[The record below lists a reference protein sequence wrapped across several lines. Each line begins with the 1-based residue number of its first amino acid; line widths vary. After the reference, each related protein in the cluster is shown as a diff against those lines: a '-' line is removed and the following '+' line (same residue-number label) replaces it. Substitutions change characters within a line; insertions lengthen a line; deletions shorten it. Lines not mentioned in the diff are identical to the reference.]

1 MSSFLCAA
9 SSIGTEYTVPEVSQS
24 VIITR
29 MAGRTPVPERESL
42 RSYAQHRTS
51 MAIFLSVQGIEKVV
65 AELVEGGY
73 PIETPVAVIY
83 KATWPDERKVFG
95 TLETITEKVKEAKI
109 RKTALILVGDFLGE
123 EFYYSK
129 LYHKD
134 FHHEFRKGLS
144 SHAK

>member
-1 MSSFLCAA
+1 M
-9 SSIGTEYTVPEVSQS
+9 TV
-24 VIITR
+24 
-29 MAGRTPVPERESL
+29 
-42 RSYAQHRTS
+42 
-51 MAIFLSVQGIEKVV
+51 
-65 AELVEGGY
+65 LVEGGY

-123 EFYYSK
+123 EFDYSK

>member
-1 MSSFLCAA
+1 MLF
-9 SSIGTEYTVPEVSQS
+9 
-24 VIITR
+24 
-29 MAGRTPVPERESL
+29 
-42 RSYAQHRTS
+42 RS
-51 MAIFLSVQGIEKVV
+51 GIEKVV

>member
-1 MSSFLCAA
+1 M
-9 SSIGTEYTVPEVSQS
+9 
-24 VIITR
+24 
-29 MAGRTPVPERESL
+29 
-42 RSYAQHRTS
+42 
-51 MAIFLSVQGIEKVV
+51 

-83 KATWPDERKVFG
+83 KATWPDERNVFW
-95 TLETITEKVKEAKI
+95 TLETIAERVKEAKI